1 MYYINRELLKEQDKV
16 FMNTFEKR
24 ICLAAAIF
32 IIIYLGAIF
41 VSITSK
47 TEEKPS
53 DTQIESTQFDSGEGT
68 FMLAEL
74 LLPMAILATLTICF
88 IIIKKTRAKARL
100 HLDDDTIVSDNT

>member
-1 MYYINRELLKEQDKV
+1 
-16 FMNTFEKR
+16 MNTFEKR

-53 DTQIESTQFDSGEGT
+53 DTKIESVQLGPGEGT

-74 LLPMAILATLTICF
+74 LLPMAILATLIICF
-88 IIIKKTRAKARL
+88 IVVKKTRATARL
-100 HLDDDTIVSDNT
+100 RLDDDTNVSDNT